1 MFAKSGLFGSRW
13 ARLVFAVTVV
23 AGVAAVVAATP
34 SVSIGKE
41 EDVPPALS
49 AMLENAIQPLG
60 RGPTLRVARAFDQ
73 ANEDCSVVFTR
84 VADAS
89 GRVRVKRALSCAN

>member
-1 MFAKSGLFGSRW
+1 MFAKPGFLRSRR
-13 ARLVFAVTVV
+13 ARIVFAVTAA

-34 SVSIGKE
+34 SASVGRE
-41 EDVPPALS
+41 EDVPPAMS
-49 AMLENAIQPLG
+49 AMLDNAIQPLG
-60 RGPTLRVARAFDQ
+60 RGPTLRVARAFDS
-73 ANEDCSVVFTR
+73 ANEDCSVVYTR